1 MKTLTVNI
9 ENDEDL
15 DVLIPLLKRLNMP
28 FHTDS
33 SIKTPYLKASATNHH
48 EFMRELNS
56 LAGKKGQSFSF
67 GDAVEYQ
74 NEVRRDRKMP
84 FRDE

>member
-48 EFMRELNS
+48 EFM
-56 LAGKKGQSFSF
+56 
-67 GDAVEYQ
+67 
-74 NEVRRDRKMP
+74 P
-84 FRDE
+84 